1 MRLSLAL
8 LTALAT
14 AFLAG
19 CGQKGPLYLP
29 DHPPAGI
36 RKPKPPAP
44 KPVPYPAEPA
54 ADQDKQD

>member
-1 MRLSLAL
+1 MRLSTAL
-8 LTALAT
+8 LTVLLAALPA
-14 AFLAG
+14 A

-29 DHPPAGI
+29 DNPPTGF

-54 ADQDKQD
+54 TERNSQD